1 MTWAVFLW
9 FVKIDWWATRSSLQH
24 LELGE
29 AQEELLRLTGVE
41 GDGSLGIV
49 APTFE
54 LVDDTSTKALVQDT
68 TSDSEGSDV
77 RVLLFGNITSL
88 STLDEDTAR
97 RSRWYGRSS
106 MEDRTIGE
114 VRGEISTSGAYG
126 LGTIPRRGMA
136 AEP

>member
-9 FVKIDWWATRSSLQH
+9 LVKIDWWATRSSLKH
-24 LELGE
+24 LELGK

-49 APTFE
+49 ATTFE
-54 LVDDTSTKALVQDT
+54 LVDDTSTKALVQNT
-68 TSDSEGSDV
+68 PSDSEGSDV
-77 RVLLFGNITSL
+77 RMLLFWSITSL

-106 MEDRTIGE
+106 VEDRTIGE
-114 VRGEISTSGAYG
+114 VRREITSCGAYG
-126 LGTIPRRGMA
+126 LGAIPRRGVA